1 MDYWLPIIVLF
12 GAFFFMLALGVPI
25 VYAIGLSTLASISTQ
40 LDFNSALSVVSQ
52 KLASGL
58 DSFTLLAIPFF
69 ILSGNIMNHGGIAR
83 RLINFARILGGR
95 LPGSL
100 AHCNILANMLFGA
113 ILVQPWLRRLRWA
126 ASCIRNRLKRVTT
139 RHSVLRLTLPLPRR
153 VCLFHQVIR

>member
-1 MDYWLPIIVLF
+1 
-12 GAFFFMLALGVPI
+12 MLALGVPI

-95 LPGSL
+95 LR
-100 AHCNILANMLFGA
+100 AHLPTVIFSPICCSGQF
-113 ILVQPWLRRLRWA
+113 LVQPWLRRLRWA